1 VESAAPAFQFF
12 GAAHLVAMMITFAAP
27 FTLAA
32 VARRSRSAG
41 FDRAIRVA
49 LAVIL
54 TVNFVS
60 YGVRGS
66 LAGTLRWEQ
75 ALPFQLCDWT
85 MIAVIVALLNG
96 GRPSWVEVAYFWG
109 IGGSLQA
116 IVTPNLQFGFPDYR
130 FLTFFIDHCGIVIG
144 VTYLMLTRRLR
155 PQVGSIWRTL
165 LWSEIYLAVTLL
177 VDSITGVNYGFL
189 LHKPEAFSI
198 LSYLSDNRGIYILQL
213 NLLALVFFAAL
224 YLPFAVTDLLR
235 KQGSHNEHKGAQRG
249 AEEEPL

>member
-12 GAAHLVAMMITFAAP
+12 GAAHVVAVVITFAAP

-32 VARRSRSAG
+32 AARRSRSAG
-41 FDRAIRVA
+41 LDRAIRVA

-54 TVNFVS
+54 TVNFVG
-60 YGVRGS
+60 YGIRGS

-96 GRPSWVEVAYFWG
+96 GRSRWVEVAYFWG

-144 VTYLMLTRRLR
+144 VVFLMLTRRLR
-155 PQVGSIWRTL
+155 PRVESIWRTL
-165 LWSEIYLAVTLL
+165 LWSEIYLGVTLL

-198 LSYLSDNRGIYILQL
+198 LSYLSDARPLYILQL
-213 NLLALVFFAAL
+213 NLLALMFFALL
-224 YLPFAVTDLLR
+224 YAPFGSCDLIRDLR
-235 KQGSHNEHKGAQRG
+235 NAGNQEGNT
-249 AEEEPL
+249 

>member
-1 VESAAPAFQFF
+1 VDSAAPAFQFF
-12 GAAHLVAMMITFAAP
+12 GIAHLVAVMITCAAP

-32 VARRSRSAG
+32 VVRRSRSAEA
-41 FDRAIRVA
+41 DRLIRVA

-54 TVNFVS
+54 AVNFAG

-66 LAGTLRWEQ
+66 FTGTLRWEQ

-96 GRPSWVEVAYFWG
+96 GRARWVEVAYFWG

-116 IVTPNLQFGFPDYR
+116 IITPNLHFGFPDYR

-144 VTYLMLTRRLR
+144 IAYLMLTRRLR
-155 PQVGSIWRTL
+155 PHVGSIWRTL
-165 LWSEIYLAVTLL
+165 LWSEIYLAITLL
-177 VDSITGVNYGFL
+177 VDWITGVNYGFL

-198 LSYLSDNRGIYILQL
+198 LSYLSDPRPLYILQL
-213 NLLALVFFAAL
+213 NLLALMFFAIL
-224 YLPFAVTDLLR
+224 YLPFAIYDCMARATGKTR
-235 KQGSHNEHKGAQRG
+235 RNEA
-249 AEEEPL
+249 